1 MMIEDEL
8 FKELDAVVLDLLTTA
23 ADKRKEASMLTFSQ
37 GYMCHTA
44 KIRTACTLESAAR
57 ETAYNAYLAD
67 RISYDVYQTIRNI
80 IDFIGTDMS
89 MKERLS

>member
-23 ADKRKEASMLTFSQ
+23 ADKRKEASKWTFSQ
-37 GYMCHTA
+37 GFARHAAM
-44 KIRTACTLESAAR
+44 IRTACTLESAAR
-57 ETAYNAYLAD
+57 ETAYTAYNVD

-80 IDFIGTDMS
+80 IDFIGTDMN
-89 MKERLS
+89 MEERLA